1 MWQII
6 VSPYGVLASS
16 LVGFI
21 PLLWL
26 LISLGWLK
34 IAAPKACFIGLIIT
48 ISLAMFTW
56 SMPGNLTLRA
66 GLEGSVYAFFP
77 IIWVIIAALFIYNL
91 SVKTGAMN
99 NIKHQI
105 ANLSTDRR
113 IQALLIV
120 WGFGGFLEAMA
131 GFGTAVAIPAAILI
145 GLGFDPFFAA
155 AFCLISNTAP
165 TAFGAI
171 GIPVTTLSGV
181 ANVPLLPLT
190 FDVALQLTPLIIL
203 IPFILVIIMTKKLS
217 GLKGVMGATLISG
230 GSFAVVQLVVA
241 KYLGPQLTA
250 VLGSVASVALTAI
263 WVKLFPP
270 ATVWKFPAEREVE
283 VVTVQS
289 SEQAAVGGGQLTA
302 WLPYILLLVLILGTS
317 DIVPF
322 INDPLSK
329 LESFYNIYTG
339 PGGHQLEVNWF
350 ITPGTL
356 ILIAGIIGGR
366 IQGASFR
373 EMTATFFGTIANMPK
388 TIITVLCIISMAKI
402 MSYSGMVSAIAVGLA
417 NATGNSYPAIAPA
430 IGALGTF
437 VTGSDTSSNV
447 LFGALQAQTAVQIG
461 ANSTWIAASNM
472 AGATAGKMISPQSI
486 AIAASATGLTGR
498 EGDLLGVTFKYCI
511 LFCIFLGAL
520 ALVYA

>member
-21 PLLWL
+21 PLFWL

-48 ISLAMFTW
+48 IALAMFSW

-105 ANLSTDRR
+105 ASLSTDRR

-203 IPFILVIIMTKKLS
+203 IPFILIIIMTKKLS
-217 GLKGVMGATLISG
+217 GLKGVIGATLISG
-230 GSFAVVQLVVA
+230 GSFAIVQLLVA

-250 VLGSVASVALTAI
+250 VLGSVASVVLTAI

-270 ATVWKFPAEREVE
+270 ATVWKFPSEREI
-283 VVTVQS
+283 VTVKS
-289 SEQAAVGGGQLTA
+289 SEQADGSVGQLTA
-302 WLPYILLLVLILGTS
+302 WLPYILLLLLILGTS
-317 DIVPF
+317 DIIPL
-322 INDPLSK
+322 INGPLSK

-366 IQGASFR
+366 IQGASLR
-373 EMTATFFGTIANMPK
+373 EMTATFFETIANMPK

-447 LFGALQAQTAVQIG
+447 LFGALQAQTAIQIG

-498 EGDLLGVTFKYCI
+498 EGDLLGVTFKYCL

-520 ALVYA
+520 AFAYA

>member
-21 PLLWL
+21 PLFWL

-48 ISLAMFTW
+48 ITLAMFSW
-56 SMPGNLTLRA
+56 NMPGALTLRA

-77 IIWVIIAALFIYNL
+77 IIWVIIAALFTYNL
-91 SVKTGAMN
+91 SVKTGAMD

-190 FDVALQLTPLIIL
+190 FDVALQLTPLVIL

-217 GLKGVMGATLISG
+217 GLKGVIGATLIAG
-230 GSFAVVQLVVA
+230 GSFAAVQLLVA

-250 VLGSVASVALTAI
+250 VLGSVTSMVLTTI

-270 ATVWKFPAEREVE
+270 KTVWKFP
-283 VVTVQS
+283 
-289 SEQAAVGGGQLTA
+289 SEQDVTTETSVEGSTESVGRLTA

-317 DIVPF
+317 SLVP
-322 INDPLSK
+322 ILNEPLNTLMSI
-329 LESFYNIYTG
+329 YNIYTG

-356 ILIAGIIGGR
+356 IMIAAIIGGR
-366 IQGASFR
+366 IQGASFA
-373 EMTATFFGTIANMPK
+373 EMSTTLFKTIALLPK
-388 TIITVLCIISMAKI
+388 TIVTVICIISMAKI
-402 MSYSGMVSAIAVGLA
+402 MGYSGMVSAIALGLA

-437 VTGSDTSSNV
+437 VTGSDTSSNI
-447 LFGALQAQTAVQIG
+447 LFGALQKQTAIEIG
-461 ANSTWIAASNM
+461 ANSTWITASNM

-486 AIAASATGLTGR
+486 AIAASSTGLTGR
-498 EGDLLGVTFKYCI
+498 EGDLMGVTFKYCI
-511 LFCIFLGAL
+511 LFCIILGT
-520 ALVYA
+520 LVFVNA

>member
-6 VSPYGVLASS
+6 VSPYGVLTSS
-16 LVGFI
+16 LIGFI
-21 PLLWL
+21 PLFWL

-34 IAAPKACFIGLIIT
+34 IAAPKACFIGLVIT
-48 ISLAMFTW
+48 ISLAMYSW

-77 IIWVIIAALFIYNL
+77 IIWVIIAALFTYNL
-91 SVKTGAMN
+91 SVKTGAME
-99 NIKHQI
+99 NIKQQI

-165 TAFGAI
+165 TAFGAV

-181 ANVPLLPLT
+181 ANLPLLPLT
-190 FDVALQLTPLIIL
+190 FDVALQLTPLVIL
-203 IPFILVIIMTKKLS
+203 IPFILVIVMTKKLS
-217 GLKGVMGATLISG
+217 GLKGVMGATLIAG
-230 GSFAVVQLVVA
+230 GSFAIVQLLVA
-241 KYLGPQLTA
+241 KYLGPPLAA
-250 VLGSVASVALTAI
+250 VLGSVSSMVLTII

-270 ATVWKFPAEREVE
+270 ATVWRFPSERETE
-283 VVTVQS
+283 TINSFEQS
-289 SEQAAVGGGQLTA
+289 DKNMGQLTA

-317 DIVPF
+317 NIVPF

-339 PGGHQLEVNWF
+339 PGGHILEVNWF

-356 ILIAGIIGGR
+356 IMIAGIIGGR
-366 IQGASFR
+366 IQGASFS
-373 EMTATFFGTIANMPK
+373 EMAATLFTTVSNIPK
-388 TIITVLCIISMAKI
+388 TVFTVLCIISMAKI
-402 MSYSGMVSAIAVGLA
+402 MGYSGMVSAIAVGLA
-417 NATGNSYPAIAPA
+417 SATGTSYPAIAPA

-437 VTGSDTSSNV
+437 VTGSDTSSNI
-447 LFGALQAQTAVQIG
+447 LFGALQKQTAIQIG
-461 ANSTWIAASNM
+461 ANSSWIAASNM

-498 EGDLLGVTFKYCI
+498 EGDLLRVTFKYCI
-511 LFCIFLGAL
+511 LFCVLLGIL
-520 ALVYA
+520 AFHNS

>member
-21 PLLWL
+21 PLFWL
-26 LISLGWLK
+26 LISLGWFK
-34 IAAPKACFIGLIIT
+34 IAAPKACFIGLIIA
-48 ISLAMFTW
+48 IALAMFSW
-56 SMPGNLTLRA
+56 SMPGALTLRA

-77 IIWVIIAALFIYNL
+77 IIWVITGAIFTYNL
-91 SVKTGAMN
+91 SVKTGAMD

-105 ANLSTDRR
+105 ANLSNDRR

-131 GFGTAVAIPAAILI
+131 GFGTAVAIPAAILV

-171 GIPVTTLSGV
+171 GLPVTTLAEV
-181 ANVPLLPLT
+181 ANVPLSPLT
-190 FDVALQLTPLIIL
+190 LDVALQLTPLVIL
-203 IPFILVIIMTKKLS
+203 IPFILIIIMTKKLS

-230 GSFAVVQLVVA
+230 GSFAIVQLLIA

-250 VLGSVASVALTAI
+250 VLGSVASMVLTAI
-263 WVKLFPP
+263 WAKIFPP
-270 ATVWKFPAEREVE
+270 ATVWKFPSEREAE
-283 VVTVQS
+283 TVNS
-289 SEQAAVGGGQLTA
+289 SERSDESISPLIA

-317 DIVPF
+317 NLVPI
-322 INDPLSK
+322 INEPLNK
-329 LESFYNIYTG
+329 LVSRYNIYTG
-339 PGGHQLEVNWF
+339 PGGHPLEVNWF

-356 ILIAGIIGGR
+356 IMIGAIIGGR
-366 IQGASFR
+366 IQGASFS
-373 EMTATFFGTIANMPK
+373 EMITTFFETIVNIQK
-388 TIITVLCIISMAKI
+388 TIVTVICIISMAKI
-402 MSYSGMVSAIAVGLA
+402 MSYSGMVSAIALGLA
-417 NATGNSYPAIAPA
+417 NVTGNFYPAIAPA

-447 LFGALQAQTAVQIG
+447 LFGALQKQTAIQIG
-461 ANSTWIAASNM
+461 ANPTWIAASNM

-486 AIAASATGLTGR
+486 AIAASSTGLTGK
-498 EGDLLGVTFKYCI
+498 EGDLLGVTLKYCI
-511 LFCIFLGAL
+511 LFCIILGAL
-520 ALVYA
+520 AFVYT